1 MDLEKVQKRK
11 DLVMEMSSDNVFGN
25 IRMVRIGENDFLFNA
40 KDCALVLEYK
50 KTDQAIRKHVPREL
64 KLKLKMKN
72 FRPLDSRGLKL
83 NNAGEFF
90 ITEDGLYRLISG
102 STMPKAEDF
111 KNWVFGEVLPTFRK
125 TGSYTM
131 DDFATSKFR
140 KTIKNL
146 PGYKEDAEFK
156 ERTKRAVSA
165 LARYKHMLKP
175 DVWGEFTRLF
185 NDIYGVNLNLK
196 ITNFMRKHELTKRPS
211 RREYLDAVNLQTKAH
226 IIFELMARDDMM
238 ISDPENY
245 ALTKGLSEFYYNRMS
260 ELEKLQAQAL
270 FENLCKSGALKPLP
284 DDKFVKNYEVDE
296 SGKVIKV
303 EFI

>member
-25 IRMVRIGENDFLFNA
+25 IRIVRIGENEFLFNA

-50 KTDQAIRKHVPREL
+50 NERRAIRKFVPDEL
-64 KLKLKMKN
+64 KLKLKPKN
-72 FRPLDSRGLKL
+72 FERTDLVRSKI
-83 NNAGEFF
+83 NNTGEFF
-90 ITEDGLYRLISG
+90 ITEEGLYRLIAASH
-102 STMPKAEDF
+102 MPKAEEF
-111 KNWVFGEVLPTFRK
+111 KSWVFGEVLPTFRK
-125 TGSYTM
+125 TGSYTL

-146 PGYKEDAEFK
+146 PGYKEDVEFK
-156 ERTKRAVSA
+156 ERTKRAISS

-175 DVWGEFTRLF
+175 NAWGEFTRLF

-238 ISDPENY
+238 MSDPENY

-260 ELEKLQAQAL
+260 EFEKLQAQAL
-270 FENLCKSGALKPLP
+270 FENLCKSGAVKPLP
-284 DDKFVKNYEVDE
+284 DDKFVKNYEVDD

-303 EFI
+303 EFV